1 MNYFTPSFLLLQ
13 KRMTS
18 TEYNIALVGASA
30 SGKTA
35 FMRFL
40 KNIPLETIKNNRYH
54 PTSHTQVHPISHRGY
69 LFNIWEAGKFS
80 TIDTFPNIRVAIL
93 ITKETNPVMP
103 ILPGNPPIVVVNN
116 RKYIMTEADVYRAL
130 DKVVDII
137 QQ

>member
-1 MNYFTPSFLLLQ
+1 MSYP
-13 KRMTS
+13 
-18 TEYNIALVGASA
+18 EYNIALIGAAA

-40 KNIPLETIKNNRYH
+40 KGLSLETIKNNKYH
-54 PTSHTQVHPISHRGY
+54 STPHTNVHPIDHKRH

-80 TIDTFPNIRVAIL
+80 KVEEFPNISVVIL
-93 ITKETNPVMP
+93 ITKEVNPVMP

-116 RKYIMTEADVYRAL
+116 RKHVMTAVDAYSAL

-137 QQ
+137 HQ

>member
-1 MNYFTPSFLLLQ
+1 
-13 KRMTS
+13 MTS

-54 PTSHTQVHPISHRGY
+54 PTSHTQVHPISHRRY

-116 RKYIMTEADVYRAL
+116 HDYTMARAGVDAAL
-130 DKVVDII
+130 DQIVNAFH
-137 QQ
+137 